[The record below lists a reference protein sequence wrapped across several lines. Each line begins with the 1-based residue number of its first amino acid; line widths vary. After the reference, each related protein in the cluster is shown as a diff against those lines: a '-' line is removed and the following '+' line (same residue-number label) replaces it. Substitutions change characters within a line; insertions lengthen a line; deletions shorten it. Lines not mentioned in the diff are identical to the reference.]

1 MARFVQIT
9 WCEIALQYILPST
22 NRWSDREGKS
32 MPGELPKAHGIPSAQ
47 EMAPLAYACGVV
59 V

>member
-22 NRWSDREGKS
+22 NGWSDREGKS
-32 MPGELPKAHGIPSAQ
+32 MPAHGIPSAQ